1 MKPQAGYFVQP
12 QNFDPVF
19 ECRSAIGAP
28 HRSQIGSPFSF
39 ACASRSSSVRPRIP
53 SISEFCSEAIGHSI
67 GREILNQRLARAK
80 HLLKDRTIPL
90 NAIARTCGFCNASY
104 FTNTFRRETGLTPK
118 NWRKH
123 ASIA

>member
-53 SISEFCSEAIGHSI
+53 SISEFCSEAIGHSS
-67 GREILNQRLARAK
+67 
-80 HLLKDRTIPL
+80 
-90 NAIARTCGFCNASY
+90 GFCNASY